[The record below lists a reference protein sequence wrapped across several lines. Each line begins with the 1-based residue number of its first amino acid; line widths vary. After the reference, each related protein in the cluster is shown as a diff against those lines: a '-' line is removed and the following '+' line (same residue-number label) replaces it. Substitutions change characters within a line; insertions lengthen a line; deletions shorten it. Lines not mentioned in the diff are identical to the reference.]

1 MDTFLHKDGQFKPH
15 AMVIVMDDEEHPFEH
30 DEKNRYKELYEN

>member
-15 AMVIVMDDEEHPFEH
+15 ALMLVEDDEEHPFE
-30 DEKNRYKELYEN
+30 K